1 MVALITIAASPR
13 SLPVDHGGE
22 AQSVRSVVERL
33 RNAPSDREW
42 RHLQDLTTTIEQNAS
57 LWIGVASS
65 ERHKALSAV
74 RNVLPALEPDPRRL
88 AAPNLDPRR
97 IAFLV
102 VERARAEAPAD
113 FAEAVTDNPDQAY
126 LNVHVLRTMILRS
139 LEHLQRVALTE
150 WTERN
155 FEDRR
160 SVRVSEAAPPME
172 LRPDPSNEGI
182 AERLH
187 NLDLV
192 ADQLMSMLAAELG
205 NVEHAAPAL
214 DTPHPSADG
223 DLEADLKDVLSQLK
237 GREPGFPTPSP
248 LRDAIQPEA
257 PEIYVAPEAAP
268 AGSPDAAQGRAA
280 ETTVTGE
287 MRPELAAPP
296 SETEAPQRI
305 NRWSSLRSGFRWPSR
320 ADVTVTGFHA
330 GRPSGPVRKIGVGGY
345 PGPVSSVPPAKAI
358 DKIGERRPSS
368 PGADGG

>member
-1 MVALITIAASPR
+1 MATSPR

-22 AQSVRSVVERL
+22 AQSIRSVVERL

-57 LWIGVASS
+57 LWIGAASS
-65 ERHKALSAV
+65 ERYRALSAV
-74 RNVLPALEPDPRRL
+74 RNVLHALEPDPRRL
-88 AAPNLDPRR
+88 ATPNLDPRR

-113 FAEAVTDNPDQAY
+113 FAEAVTDNPDQTY
-126 LNVHVLRTMILRS
+126 LNVHALRTLILRS

-160 SVRVSEAAPPME
+160 SVRAPEAVSPME

-187 NLDLV
+187 NLDLE

-205 NVEHAAPAL
+205 KVEDAAPAL

-223 DLEADLKDVLSQLK
+223 DLEAGIKDVLSQLK
-237 GREPGFPTPSP
+237 GREPGIPTPSP

-257 PEIYVAPEAAP
+257 PEARGTPEAAP
-268 AGSPDAAQGRAA
+268 AGSPAAAQGRAA

-287 MRPELAAPP
+287 MRPKLAAPS
-296 SETEAPQRI
+296 SETEAPQPI
-305 NRWSSLRSGFRWPSR
+305 SMSSLRSGFRWPSR

-330 GRPSGPVRKIGVGGY
+330 GRPSGPVR
-345 PGPVSSVPPAKAI
+345 
-358 DKIGERRPSS
+358 
-368 PGADGG
+368 